1 MIKYCKE
8 KWIKN
13 KTRLREA
20 LLESDFINSNSY
32 CSYEDLVKLSV
43 KYILNDNIDEDDKWD
58 SDNISEIDN
67 GHYQGTLLY
76 LIPKKTYQPDEY
88 EYLMTYVGYGSY
100 CGCDTLTNIQ
110 ESDSEDSI
118 EDYMCLCKDIICN
131 IIKPYNFGWR
141 EDDKYNIVND

>member
-13 KTRLREA
+13 KTRLHKA
-20 LLESDFINSNSY
+20 LLESDFINRDSY

-43 KYILNDNIDEDDKWD
+43 KHILNDNINEDDEWD
-58 SDNISEIDN
+58 VDNISEIDN

-76 LIPKKTYQPDEY
+76 LIPKKTYQPNEY
-88 EYLMTYVGYGSY
+88 EYLMTYVGYGS
-100 CGCDTLTNIQ
+100 CSGCDTLINIQ
-110 ESDSEDSI
+110 DSDSEDSI
-118 EDYMCLCKDIICN
+118 EDYMCLYKDIICN

-141 EDDKYNIVND
+141 EDDKYNVVND

>member
-13 KTRLREA
+13 KTRLHET
-20 LLESDFINSNSY
+20 LLESDFINRDSY

-43 KYILNDNIDEDDKWD
+43 KHILNDNINEDDEWD
-58 SDNISEIDN
+58 VDNISEIDN
-67 GHYQGTLLY
+67 GDYQGTLLY
-76 LIPKKTYQPDEY
+76 LIPKKTYQPNEY
-88 EYLMTYVGYGSY
+88 EYLMTYVGYGS
-100 CGCDTLTNIQ
+100 CSGCDTLINIQ
-110 ESDSEDSI
+110 DSDSEDSI

-141 EDDKYNIVND
+141 EDDKYNVVND

>member
-20 LLESDFINSNSY
+20 LLESDFINSDSY

-43 KYILNDNIDEDDKWD
+43 KYILNDDIDEDDKWD
-58 SDNISEIDN
+58 SDNITEIDN

-76 LIPKKTYQPDEY
+76 LIPKKTYQPDER
-88 EYLMTYVGYGSY
+88 EYLMTYVGYGS
-100 CGCDTLTNIQ
+100 CSGCDVLEWIL
-110 ESDSEDSI
+110 DKSENKI
-118 EDYMCLCKDIICN
+118 KDYMLLCKDIISN

-141 EDDKYNIVND
+141 EDNKYNIVNN

>member
-13 KTRLREA
+13 KTRLREV
-20 LLESDFINSNSY
+20 LLSSDLINNDSY

-58 SDNISEIDN
+58 SDNITEIDN

-76 LIPKKTYQPDEY
+76 LIPKKTYQPDER
-88 EYLMTYVGYGSY
+88 EYLMTYVGYGS
-100 CGCDTLTNIQ
+100 CSGCDVLECIL
-110 ESDSEDSI
+110 DKSEDKI
-118 EDYMCLCKDIICN
+118 KDYMLLCKDIISN

-141 EDDKYNIVND
+141 EDDKYNIVNN

>member
-13 KTRLREA
+13 KTRLHEA
-20 LLESDFINSNSY
+20 LLESDFINRDSY

-43 KYILNDNIDEDDKWD
+43 KHILNDNINEDDEWD
-58 SDNISEIDN
+58 VDNISEIDN
-67 GHYQGTLLY
+67 GDYQGTLLY
-76 LIPKKTYQPDEY
+76 LIPKKTYQPNEY
-88 EYLMTYVGYGSY
+88 EYLMTYVGYGS
-100 CGCDTLTNIQ
+100 CSDCDTLINIQ
-110 ESDSEDSI
+110 DSDSEDSI

-141 EDDKYNIVND
+141 EDDKYNVVND